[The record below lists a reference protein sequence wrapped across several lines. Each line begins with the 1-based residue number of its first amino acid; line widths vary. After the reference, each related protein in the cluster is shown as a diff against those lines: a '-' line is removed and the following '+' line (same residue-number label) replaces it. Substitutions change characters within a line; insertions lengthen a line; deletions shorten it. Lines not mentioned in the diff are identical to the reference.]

1 MRRKLFTIGYLGRP
15 LNEFIDGLL
24 SHGIEC
30 LIDTREIPISRKKGF
45 SKSSLEAELGR
56 AGIAYHH
63 FRPLGS
69 PRLIRHQLRETGDY
83 DRFFAEVG
91 LHLASIEASEA
102 VREAISLARSMS
114 SCLMCCCPDWR
125 YCHRKCLVEAISGRS
140 HFAFH
145 HL

>member
-45 SKSSLEAELGR
+45 SKSLLEAELGR
-56 AGIAYHH
+56 AGIAYRH

-102 VREAISLARSMS
+102 VRKVISLARSMS

-125 YCHRKCLVEAISGRS
+125 YCHRKRLIEAISRRS

>member
-1 MRRKLFTIGYLGRP
+1 MRRKLFTIGYIGLTLDG
-15 LNEFIDGLL
+15 FVDGLL
-24 SHGIEC
+24 SHGVEC

-45 SKSSLEAELGR
+45 SKSSLESELAR
-56 AGIAYHH
+56 AGIAYRH
-63 FRPLGS
+63 FRLLGS

-83 DRFFAEVG
+83 DRFFAEVDQ
-91 LHLASIEASEA
+91 HLASIEAKEA

-125 YCHRKCLVEAISGRS
+125 YCHRKSLIQAINNIS
-140 HFAFH
+140 HFSFT